1 MKSILLFRSTHVPV
15 GHDQLQHVELTRDL
29 TQSFNKRYGEIF
41 PLPESILTDS
51 PRIMS
56 LRKPQDK
63 MSKSDKSINSRIDIT
78 DTDDTIASKL
88 RKAVTDSEPYISHD
102 LNERHGVRN
111 LISILSALNNTS
123 KSEEID
129 KYNGIEYFTRELK
142 SDTTDALVE
151 HLSPIRTKYTELVND
166 RTYLN
171 DILRNGSERA
181 NEIARKTMSEVN
193 KVIGISL

>member
-1 MKSILLFRSTHVPV
+1 
-15 GHDQLQHVELTRDL
+15 
-29 TQSFNKRYGEIF
+29 
-41 PLPESILTDS
+41 
-51 PRIMS
+51 MS

-63 MSKSDKSINSRIDIT
+63 MSKSDKSINSRLNIT
-78 DTDDTIASKL
+78 DTNDMIVAKI

-123 KSEEID
+123 KTEQID

-142 SDTTDALVE
+142 SDTTDALIE
-151 HLSPIRTKYTELVND
+151 HLSPIRTKYTELIND
-166 RTYLN
+166 RTYLS

-181 NEIARKTMSEVN
+181 NELAQKTMFDVN
-193 KVIGISL
+193 QVMGLSL